1 MYHFEGPYDIF
12 ELQAVQV
19 NGLIQLAAPVNKNVA
34 RTMCY
39 GEVYADSQMESIRA
53 NSLA

>member
-19 NGLIQLAAPVNKNVA
+19 NGLIQLAALVNKNVA
-34 RTMCY
+34 RTMRY
-39 GEVYADSQMESIRA
+39 MQIPRWSPSEQIHWPKK
-53 NSLA
+53 